1 MRMKKSQEIPIDYAC
16 NACSYSTHIK
26 KDYTKHLLTRKHKNR
41 TDPNIIIHPDT
52 PFECP
57 ACAKGYTSRNSLWY
71 HKKKCVA
78 FYNKTVSDALT
89 NEAIID
95 ISETG
100 EIDGSGGDEVHTN
113 TVIELDSVGDETV
126 SGLGSDTGADTCAGT
141 GTGAGTGAGTCA
153 GAGMGM
159 GMSMGGE
166 ETTSILHQMIEENKE
181 LRSMLHEQQKQIG
194 EIIPKIGNTTNKF
207 NLNVFLNEHCKDAI
221 SLHDFISNLE
231 LLPEDLEN
239 TGKLGYVDGI
249 AKIINRGLQEMEL
262 TKRPIHC
269 SDIKREV
276 LYVKENDVWEKENV
290 EKNRMRKAIEFISRA
305 NIKQIPSWVVANP
318 TSQEMGNSK
327 NNEYMKIIENVIDTH
342 DVGEHSKNVTRII
355 KNVTK
360 NVVLDK

>member
-1 MRMKKSQEIPIDYAC
+1 
-16 NACSYSTHIK
+16 
-26 KDYTKHLLTRKHKNR
+26 
-41 TDPNIIIHPDT
+41 
-52 PFECP
+52 
-57 ACAKGYTSRNSLWY
+57 
-71 HKKKCVA
+71 
-78 FYNKTVSDALT
+78 
-89 NEAIID
+89 
-95 ISETG
+95 
-100 EIDGSGGDEVHTN
+100 
-113 TVIELDSVGDETV
+113 
-126 SGLGSDTGADTCAGT
+126 
-141 GTGAGTGAGTCA
+141 
-153 GAGMGM
+153 
-159 GMSMGGE
+159 
-166 ETTSILHQMIEENKE
+166 MIEENKE

-276 LYVKENDVWEKENV
+276 LYVKENDVWEKENI

>member
-113 TVIELDSVGDETV
+113 TVIEL
-126 SGLGSDTGADTCAGT
+126 
-141 GTGAGTGAGTCA
+141 
-153 GAGMGM
+153 
-159 GMSMGGE
+159 
-166 ETTSILHQMIEENKE
+166 
-181 LRSMLHEQQKQIG
+181 
-194 EIIPKIGNTTNKF
+194 
-207 NLNVFLNEHCKDAI
+207 
-221 SLHDFISNLE
+221 
-231 LLPEDLEN
+231 
-239 TGKLGYVDGI
+239 
-249 AKIINRGLQEMEL
+249 
-262 TKRPIHC
+262 
-269 SDIKREV
+269 
-276 LYVKENDVWEKENV
+276 
-290 EKNRMRKAIEFISRA
+290 
-305 NIKQIPSWVVANP
+305 
-318 TSQEMGNSK
+318 
-327 NNEYMKIIENVIDTH
+327 
-342 DVGEHSKNVTRII
+342 TRW
-355 KNVTK
+355 VTK
-360 NVVLDK
+360 PCRDWGRTQVRTHVREPVQVRELARAHAQARVWVWV